1 MRGILSPGDD
11 RDVNQGQCRSEKGNK
26 YAIPSSRKD
35 LRFAVVPSVQIR
47 GVANRCGVKN
57 MHVTKLNWFMVSNN
71 GTKSSLYS
79 LILYQNSNP
88 FSISH
93 RRKTVFVKSLRR
105 GTGNQKKMA
114 KDTMKAVVFKEP
126 YEVALED
133 RPVPKIKD
141 STDIIVKVIYSAL
154 CGRCS

>member
-1 MRGILSPGDD
+1 
-11 RDVNQGQCRSEKGNK
+11 
-26 YAIPSSRKD
+26 
-35 LRFAVVPSVQIR
+35 
-47 GVANRCGVKN
+47 
-57 MHVTKLNWFMVSNN
+57 
-71 GTKSSLYS
+71 
-79 LILYQNSNP
+79 
-88 FSISH
+88 
-93 RRKTVFVKSLRR
+93 
-105 GTGNQKKMA
+105 MA